1 MDPVFTLQWPE
12 FIVCEHLQKLCPK
25 KEGYSF
31 YSRISTRKRCRYSS
45 LTPLPIGEPNLLCEG
60 TRY

>member
-25 KEGYSF
+25 KEGYSV
-31 YSRISTRKRCRYSS
+31 YSRISTRKR
-45 LTPLPIGEPNLLCEG
+45 
-60 TRY
+60 